1 MKKVDKVIMNRG
13 GSMQNSY
20 ERPKLEAKRLLLPK
34 LDMSH
39 LDDLF
44 EVYSNPQTTTYVP
57 RNVHKNKEET
67 RSLLEKMMETT
78 DESKSFIWSV
88 IYKGNQKVIGTC
100 GMWVLPNN
108 SASLG
113 AVISPLYWGKGFIVE
128 ALEKLI
134 KFGFQELSLNR
145 IEGRCDV
152 KNIASERVMQKLKMT
167 YEGTLRQSV
176 QINERYCDS
185 KVYSLLKQEYDS
197 SR

>member
-1 MKKVDKVIMNRG
+1 MNRG
-13 GSMQNSY
+13 ESMQNSY
-20 ERPKLEAKRLLLPK
+20 EIPKLETKHLLLMK
-34 LDMSH
+34 LEISH

-44 EVYSNPQTTTYVP
+44 EVYSDPQTTTYVP

-67 RSLLEKMMETT
+67 RSLLEEMMETT
-78 DESKSFIWSV
+78 KESKASVWSV
-88 IYKGNQKVIGTC
+88 IFQENQKAIGTC
-100 GMWVLPNN
+100 GIWKLPHS

-113 AVISPLYWGKGFIVE
+113 AVISPLYWGKGLIVE
-128 ALEKLI
+128 ALEELV

-176 QINERYCDS
+176 KINDMYSDS
-185 KVYSLLKQEYDS
+185 KVYSLLKQEYDC